1 MTSQEVALQVIQ
13 QAICT
18 LADWAEAQL
27 PAIGF
32 RQFSMNIQP

>member
-18 LADWAEAQL
+18 LADWAEAHY
-27 PAIGF
+27 PMDVSF
-32 RQFSMNIQP
+32 